1 MGFLWEQEVD
11 LIRHS
16 GWWLVAGGWF
26 WCRVLAKKKL
36 LHRAR
41 CRSGEKNSSERMTLL
56 LLVSAGSGAAAFFF
70 SGAIAGAATRFG
82 VARLGSGAGSERQAS
97 GCEDNGEETSHG
109 MV

>member
-16 GWWLVAGGWF
+16 GWWLVLVQGASQ
-26 WCRVLAKKKL
+26 KKL

-56 LLVSAGSGAAAFFF
+56 LLVSAGSGTAAFFF

-97 GCEDNGEETSHG
+97 GCEDNGEDTSHG